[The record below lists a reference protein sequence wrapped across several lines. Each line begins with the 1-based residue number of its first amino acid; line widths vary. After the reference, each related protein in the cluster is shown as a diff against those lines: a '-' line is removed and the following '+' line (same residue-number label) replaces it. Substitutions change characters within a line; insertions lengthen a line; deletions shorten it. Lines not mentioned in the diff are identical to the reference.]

1 MINIVHYPII
11 SMLLL
16 LVTAALM
23 PLFGKKQLKAVKVLP
38 LLVLLI
44 SGALNVMSF
53 QYVNQKGAYSY
64 HFGAWSEK
72 IGIEFLI
79 NEFSLLVSLL
89 FIGISFFIL
98 MYAYSGLGFDVDENQ
113 IPGFYS
119 LFFLSLYSMVGM
131 ALTNDLFNIYVFVE
145 IGSIAACGIISA
157 KRKKKN
163 YLAALRYL
171 LLSSIGSVAILFGI
185 ALLYQTTGR
194 LNITEIASV
203 LKLAWESYPLNIIAA
218 MAFMLAGLSLK
229 TALFPVHIWLPD
241 AHSQAPTVSSAAL
254 SGLVLKSYV
263 IIVVKFFFAIVGQ
276 EIMVGLN
283 MDKILLILAVLS
295 MLGGS
300 FLAMAQEDLKRML
313 AYSSVAQIGYIF
325 LGFSMMNKAGFAAAM
340 YHLVSHALLKSML
353 FLAAGTLIYQTGKR
367 NISDYTGMAKKTP
380 LPFAIIGVGAL
391 GMIGIPG
398 VNGFMSKLYLM
409 LAAMEAKHI
418 GMVIVLVISSFLN
431 AVYYLPILIKALT
444 KKEAGKE
451 EAIRPIPISM
461 GAAMIALAIACIFF
475 GLYPDL
481 IMDVC
486 YKAAALFFI

>member
-11 SMLLL
+11 SILLL
-16 LVTAALM
+16 LITAALM
-23 PLFGKKQLKAVKVLP
+23 PLFEKKQLKAAKVFP
-38 LLVLLI
+38 LFVLFI
-44 SGALNVMSF
+44 SFVLNVISL
-53 QYVNQKGAYSY
+53 QYVNQKGTYSY
-64 HFGAWSEK
+64 NFGTWSEK

-79 NEFSLLVSLL
+79 NEFSLLLSLV
-89 FIGISFFIL
+89 FIGISFL
-98 MYAYSGLGFDVDENQ
+98 LLLYAFSGLEFDVQENQ

-119 LFFLSLYSMVGM
+119 LFFLSLYTMVGI

-157 KRKKKN
+157 KRKKEN

-171 LLSSIGSVAILFGI
+171 ILSSIGSVAILFGV
-185 ALLYQTTGR
+185 AFLYQTTGR

-203 LKLAWESYPLNIIAA
+203 LQVAWQEYPLNIIAA
-218 MAFMLAGLSLK
+218 MAFMLAGLTLK
-229 TALFPVHIWLPD
+229 TAIFPVHIWLPD

-300 FLAMAQEDLKRML
+300 FLAMAQQDLKRML

-325 LGFSMMNKAGFAAAM
+325 LGLGMMNKAGFAAAM
-340 YHLVSHALLKSML
+340 FHLVSHALLKSMI

-367 NISDYTGMAKKTP
+367 KISDYTGMAKKTP
-380 LPFAIIGVGAL
+380 LPFLIIGVGAL

-409 LAAMEAKHI
+409 LAAMEAKQI
-418 GMVIVLVISSFLN
+418 GMIVALLISSFLN
-431 AVYYLPILIKALT
+431 AVYYLPVLIKALT
-444 KKEAGKE
+444 KKEEEKE
-451 EAIRPIPISM
+451 ETIRPIPTSM
-461 GAAMIALAIACIFF
+461 GAAMITLAIACFFF
-475 GLYPDL
+475 GLYPDV

-486 YKAAALFFI
+486 HKAAALFFM